1 MFEVWAAVA
10 AAGLGAHQET
20 QALLTVAE
28 LSEYQATATYA
39 EVVELL
45 DRIQERS
52 SIMRR
57 AELGP
62 TVEGRS
68 LPLVIL
74 ANPPIQTAAEA
85 RRSGKAI
92 VFAFGNIHGGEVC
105 GKEALLMLTR
115 QLALDPQHRLF
126 DDLVI
131 VLLPILNADGNERIS
146 PDNRPGQLGPAR
158 GMGQRR
164 NAAGLDLN
172 RDYVKLETPETRALV
187 RFLTEWDPHL
197 TVDTHTTNGSR
208 HRYALTYAAP
218 LNPSGHPGPIA
229 FLRDR
234 MLPEITRRMRQARGF
249 ETFFYGNF
257 DTDRTLWR
265 TYSAMPRFGGP
276 YRGLRGRMS
285 ILSEAYAYAPY
296 RDRVLATHEFLH
308 QILLYSAEHRAEI
321 IEITRRAQ
329 RETIEAGLNPQP
341 VDIVGIRHRP
351 AALSEPA
358 VIRGYAPGDD
368 KTPRDFQV
376 VFLGRFE
383 STLGVRRP
391 FGYLIDPGLDGV
403 IDTLSAHGI
412 ILEPFAGN
420 ATVEAYTITD
430 SRRASQPF
438 EGHHLVSLK
447 ATAAIQRRRFPAGSV
462 LVRTAQPLGTLAV
475 YLLEPESQ
483 DGLAAWNFLDEH
495 ISPGGVYP
503 VYRVRS
509 QDDLAKVGPAVPAA
523 EEGEDSPRRAAEGR

>member
-1 MFEVWAAVA
+1 MLEVWAAVA
-10 AAGLGAHQET
+10 AVGLGAHPEAQG
-20 QALLTVAE
+20 LPTVAE
-28 LSEYQATATYA
+28 LSGYQATATYA
-39 EVVELL
+39 EVIELL

-52 SIMRR
+52 PIMRR

-62 TVEGRS
+62 TVEGRT

-74 ANPPIQTAAEA
+74 ANPPIQTAAGA
-85 RRSGKAI
+85 RRSGKVI
-92 VFAFGNIHGGEVC
+92 LFAFGNIHGGEVC

-115 QLALDPQHRLF
+115 RLALDPQTSLF

-158 GMGQRR
+158 GMGRR
-164 NAAGLDLN
+164 HNAAGLDLN
-172 RDYVKLETPETRALV
+172 RDYVKLETPEIRALV
-187 RFLTEWDPHL
+187 GFLTEWDPHL

-218 LNPSGHPGPIA
+218 LNPSGHHGPIA

-234 MLPEITRRMRQARGF
+234 MLPEITRRIRQARGF

-257 DTDRTLWR
+257 DPGHTLWR

-285 ILSEAYAYAPY
+285 ILSEAYAYASY
-296 RDRVLATHEFLH
+296 RDRVLVTYEFLH
-308 QILLYSAEHRAEI
+308 QILIYSAEHRDQI
-321 IEITRRAQ
+321 IEISRRAR
-329 RETIEAGLNPQP
+329 RETIEAGRNPQP

-351 AALSEPA
+351 AAFAEPA

-368 KTPRDFQV
+368 KTPRDYQV
-376 VFLGRFE
+376 VHLGRFE
-383 STLGVRRP
+383 PTLGVRRP
-391 FGYLIDPGLDGV
+391 LGYLIGPGLDGV
-403 IDTLSAHGI
+403 VDNLSSHGI
-412 ILEPFAGN
+412 MLEPFAGA

-447 ATAAIQRRRFPAGSV
+447 ATAAIQHRRFPAGSV
-462 LVRTAQPLGTLAV
+462 LIRTAQPLGTLAV
-475 YLLEPESQ
+475 YLLEPESE

-495 ISPGGVYP
+495 ISQGAVYP
-503 VYRVRS
+503 VFRVRS
-509 QDDLAKVGPAVPAA
+509 EVDLRQ
-523 EEGEDSPRRAAEGR
+523 ED